1 MGVGDLFGSESLV
14 WKTCQEVKHLSENGT
29 PLFLTTTRFQENTIN
44 YLGKQVLQILMR
56 VAHRDNLVG
65 DLLLAR
71 LPTHHL
77 IAFTPYDFIVI
88 PKYSMHNSWN
98 PARMMKV
105 AAPPS
110 DVVMIGKKKAI
121 KMFKTHI
128 RMFATEVP

>member
-1 MGVGDLFGSESLV
+1 M
-14 WKTCQEVKHLSENGT
+14 KHSPENGT
-29 PLFLTTTRFQENTIN
+29 PLFPTTTHFQGNTIN
-44 YLGKQVLQILMR
+44 YLGNQVLQILVR
-56 VAHRDNLVG
+56 VAHRDNLVS

-71 LPTHHL
+71 LPTHHF
-77 IAFTPYDFIVI
+77 IAFTSYDFIVI

>member
-1 MGVGDLFGSESLV
+1 MRKSVI
-14 WKTCQEVKHLSENGT
+14 CQEVKRFSENGT
-29 PLFLTTTRFQENTIN
+29 LLFPITTLLQENTIN
-44 YLGKQVLQILMR
+44 YLGNQVLQILVR
-56 VAHRDNLVG
+56 VAHRDNLVS

-88 PKYSMHNSWN
+88 PKYRMHNSWN

>member
-1 MGVGDLFGSESLV
+1 MRKSVI
-14 WKTCQEVKHLSENGT
+14 CQDVKRFSENET
-29 PLFLTTTRFQENTIN
+29 LLFPITTLLQENTIN
-44 YLGKQVLQILMR
+44 YLGNQVLQILVR

-71 LPTHHL
+71 LPTHHF
-77 IAFTPYDFIVI
+77 IAFTSYDFIVI